1 MSSRP
6 TIFGVGICMEMRQ
19 DDDDDDDDNNLLI
32 QNGQRGEKDRVELKR
47 KTTKLTETIPS
58 AN

>member
-1 MSSRP
+1 
-6 TIFGVGICMEMRQ
+6 MEMRQ

-47 KTTKLTETIPS
+47 KTNKLTETIPS